1 MVILAFMCVV
11 NTLLTSAILFML
23 VTTIWATIQERSRV
37 GLFMA
42 LTAGLGGALA
52 LIFALWFP
60 AYIIFCE
67 AF

>member
-42 LTAGLGGALA
+42 LTAGLGER
-52 LIFALWFP
+52 WH
-60 AYIIFCE
+60 
-67 AF
+67 